1 MRPTV
6 IDEKTL
12 NDLAIELVRQP
23 RAPLN
28 ELAKS
33 VHISRTTLYR
43 FSRTREELIDRL
55 RKFCASKLGN
65 AAEAASA
72 PSLDTPTAFRL
83 LIEGHLAH
91 KEASAFL
98 LSYWHA
104 PGGPDSVP
112 DPEWTNYEL
121 AMERFF
127 VKGQR
132 EGAFRADAS
141 TICLVDVFSF
151 VVAGMADSALAGRV
165 QSEGLEKILES
176 ILLSGMATPLAQ
188 YRE

>member
-23 RAPLN
+23 RSPLN
-28 ELAKS
+28 ELAKA
-33 VHISRTTLYR
+33 VHISRATLYR

-55 RKFCASKLGN
+55 RQFCSAKLAH
-65 AAEAASA
+65 AAEAASD
-72 PSLDTPTAFRL
+72 PSLDIASAFRL

-98 LSYWHA
+98 LSYWHT
-104 PGGPDSVP
+104 PGGPNSTP
-112 DPEWTNYEL
+112 DAEWTTYEL

-127 VKGQR
+127 AKGQR
-132 EGAFRADAS
+132 EGAFRADA
-141 TICLVDVFSF
+141 TTVCLVDVFSF

-165 QSEGLEKILES
+165 PGAGLEMILES
-176 ILLSGMATPLAQ
+176 ILLSGMATPPPG
-188 YRE
+188 E